1 MFICMFNFKTAPMLQ
16 YLKQN
21 LNLFSKQI
29 LFFCMAVGLSN
40 CSDEPVRNNQKGVSN
55 AHKNTPIEEFKPI
68 LKEDYEENRRYIWQ
82 KPDMIIQQLG
92 DLSQKIVV
100 DLGAGEGYFTF
111 RLVPKAKKVIA
122 VDIAQR
128 YLTYIDSLKS
138 ELMPEFRPR
147 LETRLAT
154 LTDANLQPSEVDVV
168 VMVNTYM
175 YIQNRVAY
183 LKRLKKGITIG
194 GKILIVD
201 YKERNLPVGPPSNIK
216 VPLVSVEKELA
227 AAGFKKI
234 KSDDTSLDYQYII
247 TASNE

>member
-1 MFICMFNFKTAPMLQ
+1 MFLDF
-16 YLKQN
+16 KQN
-21 LNLFSKQI
+21 LNQLSKKI
-29 LFFCMAVGLSN
+29 VFFIIVTGFSN
-40 CSDEPVRNNQKGVSN
+40 CWDEPVRNHQSGISKPSKKVQS
-55 AHKNTPIEEFKPI
+55 EEFKPI
-68 LKEDYEENRRYIWQ
+68 LKEDYEENHRYIWQ

-111 RLVPKAKKVIA
+111 RLVPKAQKVIA

-128 YLTYIDSLKS
+128 YLAYIDSLKS
-138 ELMPEFRPR
+138 ELIPEFRPR

-154 LTDANLQPSEVDVV
+154 LTDANLQPAEADVV

-183 LKRLKKGITIG
+183 LKRLKKGISIG
-194 GKILIVD
+194 GKVLIVD
-201 YKERNLPVGPPSNIK
+201 YKERNLPVGPPTNIK
-216 VPLVSVEKELA
+216 IPLPMVEKELT

-234 KSDDTSLDYQYII
+234 KSDDTALDYQYII
-247 TASNE
+247 TATNE

>member
-1 MFICMFNFKTAPMLQ
+1 MFLNI
-16 YLKQN
+16 KQN
-21 LNLFSKQI
+21 LRQLVKQF
-29 LFFCMAVGLSN
+29 LFFVIVFGCSN
-40 CSDEPVRNNQKGVSN
+40 CWDEPVRNHQKGISSTTKKVQ
-55 AHKNTPIEEFKPI
+55 TEDFKPI
-68 LKEDYEENRRYIWQ
+68 LKDDYEKNSRYIWQ

-111 RLVPKAKKVIA
+111 RIVPKAQKVIA

-138 ELMPEFRPR
+138 ELIPEFRPR

-154 LTDANLQPSEVDVV
+154 ITDANLQPAEADVV

-183 LKRLKKGITIG
+183 LKRLKKGISVG
-194 GKILIVD
+194 GKVLIVD

-216 VPLVSVEKELA
+216 VPLAMVERELA
-227 AAGFKKI
+227 AAGFKKV

-247 TASNE
+247 TATNE

>member
-1 MFICMFNFKTAPMLQ
+1 MFQ
-16 YLKQN
+16 YFKQN
-21 LNLFSKQI
+21 LVPYFIKSTFFLLVVFS
-29 LFFCMAVGLSN
+29 CTN
-40 CSDEPVRNNQKGVSN
+40 CWDEPVRNRQQGISN
-55 AHKNTPIEEFKPI
+55 APKKSAQNEEFKPI
-68 LKEDYEENRRYIWQ
+68 LKEDYEENHRYIWQ

-92 DLSQKIVV
+92 DIAEKIVV

-122 VDIAQR
+122 VDIDQR

-138 ELMPEFRPR
+138 VLPEHFRPR
-147 LETRLAT
+147 LETRLA
-154 LTDANLQPSEVDVV
+154 LLNDAKLQQGEANVV

-175 YIQNRVAY
+175 YLQNRVAY
-183 LKRLKKGITIG
+183 LKRLKKGIATG

-216 VPLVSVEKELA
+216 VPLATVEKELL
-227 AAGFKKI
+227 AAGFRNI

>member
-1 MFICMFNFKTAPMLQ
+1 MFLNI
-16 YLKQN
+16 KQN
-21 LNLFSKQI
+21 LGQLAKQI
-29 LFFCMAVGLSN
+29 LFFVVVLSFSN
-40 CSDEPVRNNQKGVSN
+40 CWDEPVRNNQKSLSSAN
-55 AHKNTPIEEFKPI
+55 KKAQIEEFKPI
-68 LKEDYEENRRYIWQ
+68 LKDDYEKNSRYIWQ

-111 RLVPKAKKVIA
+111 RLVPKAQKVIA

-138 ELMPEFRPR
+138 ELIPEFRPR

-183 LKRLKKGITIG
+183 LKRLKKGISVG
-194 GKILIVD
+194 GKVLIVD

-216 VPLVSVEKELA
+216 IPLAMVEKELA
-227 AAGFKKI
+227 AAGFKKV

-247 TASNE
+247 TATNE